1 MKTIQTVESPMRMVE
16 IGNPLKTTG
25 LLFSLLLSALMAAA
39 AFGREP
45 GDGIQPRHIGRFG
58 GPGQEPGRM
67 DGPRALSA
75 DPSGNLYVADT
86 GNHRIQKF
94 DGAGNVLAAIGG
106 FGWGR
111 ERFNDPVSVW
121 AENGLDVF
129 VADHDNGRVER
140 YDKDLHYISTLRPT
154 SGWAESLVFDFPLD
168 VFFTPQSELFC
179 LDGENSRVLK
189 LGPGGTPQIAFGGV
203 DSGEGRLES
212 PERIRVTASG
222 RVLVTDSEEGRVVV
236 FDTYGNVLFAF
247 GEETLDR
254 PAGMAETPGGG
265 ILFVCDTGNRRVHW
279 FRKWAEAG
287 SFGRE
292 VVPDGGFG
300 TPVDAVYR
308 DGRLYVLD
316 RERSEIHVFEW
327 PRPEEPELR

>member
-1 MKTIQTVESPMRMVE
+1 MRMREV
-16 IGNPLKTTG
+16 GKPLKTAG
-25 LLFSLLLSALMAAA
+25 LFFGFLLPALIAAA
-39 AFGREP
+39 ACGREP
-45 GDGIQPRHIGRFG
+45 TDASMPRHIGRFG

-121 AENGLDVF
+121 AGNGLDVF
-129 VADHDNGRVER
+129 VADHDNGRIER
-140 YDKDLHYISTLRPT
+140 YDKDLNYISTLRP
-154 SGWAESLVFDFPLD
+154 SSEWAESLSFDFPLD

-179 LDGENSRVLK
+179 LDGENRRILK

-203 DSGEGRLES
+203 DSGEGRLGS

-222 RVLVTDSEEGRVVV
+222 RVLATDAEEGRVVV
-236 FDTYGNVLFAF
+236 FDTYGNFLFAF
-247 GEETLDR
+247 GEEALDR
-254 PAGMAETPGGG
+254 PAGMAETPDGGV
-265 ILFVCDTGNRRVHW
+265 LFVCDTGNRRVHW
-279 FRKWAEAG
+279 FRKWAAAG
-287 SFGRE
+287 SFGKE
-292 VVPDGGFG
+292 IVPDGGFG
-300 TPVDAVYR
+300 APVDVVYH

-316 RERSEIHVFEW
+316 LERSEIHVFEW
-327 PRPEEPELR
+327 PRPEERELR

>member
-1 MKTIQTVESPMRMVE
+1 MRIRE
-16 IGNPLKTTG
+16 IGNRRKPAGLYLG
-25 LLFSLLLSALMAAA
+25 LLLPALIAAA
-39 AFGREP
+39 VFGREP
-45 GDGIQPRHIGRFG
+45 GDGFPPRHIGRFG

-94 DGAGNVLAAIGG
+94 DGAGNLLAAIGG

-121 AENGLDVF
+121 AGNGLDVF
-129 VADHDNGRVER
+129 VADVDNGRIER
-140 YDKDLHYISTLRPT
+140 YDKDLHYISTLRAS
-154 SGWAESLVFDFPLD
+154 SGWAESLAFDFPLD

-179 LDGENSRVLK
+179 LDGENRRILK

-203 DSGEGRLES
+203 DSGEGRLGS
-212 PERIRVTASG
+212 PERIHVTGSG
-222 RVLVTDSEEGRVVV
+222 RVLATDAEEGRVVV
-236 FDTYGNVLFAF
+236 FDTYGNYLFAF

-254 PAGMAETPGGG
+254 PAGMAETPDGG
-265 ILFVCDTGNRRVHW
+265 ILFVCDSGNKRVHW
-279 FRKWAEAG
+279 FRKWAAAG

-292 VVPDGGFG
+292 IVPDGGFG
-300 TPVDAVYR
+300 VPVDAVYR
-308 DGRLYVLD
+308 DGRIFVLD
-316 RERSEIHVFEW
+316 RERSEVHVFEW
-327 PRPEEPELR
+327 PRPDERESP